1 MPDKTTPDLNFSP
14 KGLYIGGE
22 WQESIDSGT
31 FETIN
36 PSNLD
41 KLGDVSRYRGPDTG
55 KPKIRPSDSS
65 GGKIFQWRC
74 NLGVVGADC
83 KVFWEMSA
91 VNSSHPCGRVLWAYF
106 IWKSISAISVSAEAR
121 Q

>member
-41 KLGDVSRYRGPDTG
+41 KLGDVSRYRGPDTR
-55 KPKIRPSDSS
+55 KPKNQVIGWPQGVSRPM
-65 GGKIFQWRC
+65 
-74 NLGVVGADC
+74 VVS
-83 KVFWEMSA
+83 F
-91 VNSSHPCGRVLWAYF
+91 L
-106 IWKSISAISVSAEAR
+106 
-121 Q
+121 